1 MAEHQHGSMDITT
14 QEKVYAGFLTFITR
28 SCIALVFFALFLA
41 IFAT

>member
-1 MAEHQHGSMDITT
+1 MAEHQHGSMNIDV